1 MRHFVR
7 PRIGNFEL
15 GRFSLGRNYQ
25 CLLVET
31 TNSHRLT
38 TAYFRRSIRQERMI
52 GRGVRVE
59 LLREYVAAGAR

>member
-31 TNSHRLT
+31 TNSHRPT
-38 TAYFRRSIRQERMI
+38 TVYFVEAF
-52 GRGVRVE
+52 VR
-59 LLREYVAAGAR
+59 ANDWARCACRIIT